1 MPKAKAQLDQLG
13 FNFTEPKPARG
24 VGALAGFEREVASLV
39 GTILA
44 SDSRSRYEI
53 AALMSEILDEDI
65 TKTMLDAWSSGA
77 REDHRVAFS
86 RLAALVVVTDR
97 QDLLRPIMSK
107 LGVSLLIGAEVE
119 TARIGQLEQMI
130 ERARREV
137 REIKGRAQ
145 PIFQHRKDEA

>member
-1 MPKAKAQLDQLG
+1 MPKAKAHLDQLG

-24 VGALAGFEREVASLV
+24 VGALAGFEREVNSLV

-65 TKTMLDAWSSGA
+65 TKTMLDAWASGA
-77 REDHRVAFS
+77 REDHRVAFT
-86 RLAALVVVTDR
+86 RLGALVLVTSR
-97 QDLLRPIMSK
+97 QDLLRPIMAK
-107 LGVSLLIGAEVE
+107 LGISLLIGAEAE
-119 TARIGQLEQMI
+119 IARIGQLEQMI

-145 PIFQHRKDEA
+145 PIHQHRKEH